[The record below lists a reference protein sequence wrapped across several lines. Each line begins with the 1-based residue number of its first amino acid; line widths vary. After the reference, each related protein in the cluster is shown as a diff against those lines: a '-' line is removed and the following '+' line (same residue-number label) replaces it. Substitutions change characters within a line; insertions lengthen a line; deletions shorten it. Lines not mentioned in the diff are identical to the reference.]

1 MDSPS
6 PPLSLSPSLPL
17 SLSPSLPLSLP
28 PSATVRAINS
38 CVWNFPRYYHA
49 HMSPLVFLTLV
60 LALGVAAQWLAW
72 KFKLPSILLLLGFGY
87 ALGHFSGMKIDD
99 YLSPGVN
106 SPLLSAVGLLVA
118 IILFEGGLTLK
129 FNELKVS
136 GLPILRL
143 CTVSVIISLLLTTV
157 FMMYALGY
165 DWRLAA
171 LIGCILTVTGPTVIA
186 PLLRHVNPTRKMAAI
201 VKWEGIVVDP
211 IGAILAVIVFKIA
224 IAGDYATAQADAL
237 KAIGIMIVVGILGA
251 LVLAKGVEILLRKHL
266 VPDFLQPVFLLGVV
280 AIAFTASNSIEKEA
294 GLLTVTVLGI
304 ALANQRS
311 VSVRHILEF
320 KENLRILIISIL
332 FIVLSGRISAN
343 ELGGALVKG
352 AYLLAFLVLIG
363 RPVSVFLGLVFS
375 DKTTRKERAFLAFLA
390 PRGIVAAAVT
400 SIFALEFEE
409 AAMHGRFG
417 EALSPVIAVQ
427 SRELVALVFLIIVG
441 TVMIYGLAASPLARR
456 LGLAAKSVTG
466 VLFAGAGP
474 WQRAAAKVLHDEGH
488 RVLLLDTNFNNVSSA
503 KMLGL
508 EAQRA
513 NILSEFAEEELDL
526 NGISTLV
533 AATPNDEV
541 NSMAAQ
547 RFIHQFGRAGVWQ
560 LAPIER
566 EGHHKKSIAEEIRSR
581 YLFSDRPSYSLL
593 SKIVEEGGQM
603 KKSQLTEKFDFEKF
617 KETYPSSIIMFLG
630 DSKGLRP
637 AHAEI
642 EKAPVGTNVYAL
654 IPKDELPPPV

>member
-1 MDSPS
+1 M
-6 PPLSLSPSLPL
+6 
-17 SLSPSLPLSLP
+17 
-28 PSATVRAINS
+28 
-38 CVWNFPRYYHA
+38 F
-49 HMSPLVFLTLV
+49 
-60 LALGVAAQWLAW
+60 
-72 KFKLPSILLLLGFGY
+72 
-87 ALGHFSGMKIDD
+87 
-99 YLSPGVN
+99 
-106 SPLLSAVGLLVA
+106 
-118 IILFEGGLTLK
+118 
-129 FNELKVS
+129 
-136 GLPILRL
+136 
-143 CTVSVIISLLLTTV
+143 
-157 FMMYALGY
+157 ALGY
-165 DWRLAA
+165 DWRIAA

-186 PLLRHVNPTRKMAAI
+186 PLLRHVNPTRKIAAI

-224 IAGDYATAQADAL
+224 IAGDYATGQADAL
-237 KAIGIMIVVGILGA
+237 KAIGIMIVVGIFGA

-266 VPDFLQPVFLLGVV
+266 VPDFLQPTFLLGVV
-280 AIAFTASNSIEKEA
+280 AIAFTGSNMIEKEA

-332 FIVLSGRISAN
+332 FIVLSGRITAD
-343 ELGGALVKG
+343 ELGTALVKG
-352 AYLLAFLVLIG
+352 GYLLAFLVFIG
-363 RPVSVFLGLVFS
+363 RPISVMLGLFAS
-375 DKTTRKERAFLAFLA
+375 DKTTRKERTFLAFLA
-390 PRGIVAAAVT
+390 TRGIVAAAVT

-409 AAMHGRFG
+409 AAIRGRFG
-417 EALSPVIAVQ
+417 ESLSPTVIAVQ

-456 LGLAAKSVTG
+456 LGLAAKSVSG
-466 VLFAGAGP
+466 ILFAGADP
-474 WQRAAAKVLHDEGH
+474 WARAAAKILHEEGH
-488 RVLLLDTNFNNVSSA
+488 RVLLLDTNFNNISAA

-526 NGISTLV
+526 NGIGTLV
-533 AATPNDEV
+533 AGTPNDEV

-547 RFIHQFGRAGVWQ
+547 RFVHQFGRAGVWQ

-581 YLFSDRPSYSLL
+581 YLFSDCPSHSML
-593 SKIVEEGGQM
+593 SQIVAEGGQL

-617 KETYPSSIIMFLG
+617 KETYPRLIIMFVS

-642 EKAPVGTNVYAL
+642 EKIPVGTNVYAL
-654 IPKDELPPPV
+654 IPKGELPPVV

>member
-1 MDSPS
+1 
-6 PPLSLSPSLPL
+6 
-17 SLSPSLPLSLP
+17 
-28 PSATVRAINS
+28 
-38 CVWNFPRYYHA
+38 
-49 HMSPLVFLTLV
+49 MSPLVFLTLILV
-60 LALGVAAQWLAW
+60 LGVAAQWLAW
-72 KFKLPSILLLLGFGY
+72 RFKLPSILLLLGFGF
-87 ALGHFSGMKIDD
+87 ALGQFSGVRIDD
-99 YLSPGVN
+99 FLIQGNGHS

-129 FNELKVS
+129 FSELKES

-143 CTVSVIISLLLTTV
+143 CTVAVALSFGLTTV
-157 FMMYALGY
+157 FMVYALGY
-165 DWRLAA
+165 DVRLAA

-186 PLLRHVNPTRKMAAI
+186 PLLRHVNPTRKIASI

-211 IGAILAVIVFKIA
+211 IGAILAVLVFKIA
-224 IAGDYATAQADAL
+224 IAGDFVSAQGEL
-237 KAIGIMIVVGILGA
+237 LQAIGVMFAVGIIGA
-251 LVLAKGVEILLRKHL
+251 LLLAKGVELLLRNHL
-266 VPDFLQPVFLLGVV
+266 VPDYLQPVFLLAVV
-280 AIAFTASNSIEKEA
+280 ALAFTGSNLVEKEA

-332 FIVLSGRISAN
+332 FIVLSGRIGAE
-343 ELGGALVKG
+343 ELQGAFVKG
-352 AYLLAFLVLIG
+352 VFLLGFLVLIG
-363 RPVSVFLGLVFS
+363 RPLSVYLSLLFS
-375 DKTTRKERAFLAFLA
+375 KRTTINERTFLAFLA

-409 AAMHGRFG
+409 AAAHGSFG
-417 EALSPVIAVQ
+417 EKLSPIIAAQ

-441 TVMIYGLAASPLARR
+441 TVLIYGLAASPLARR
-456 LGLAAKSVTG
+456 LGLAAKNVTG
-466 VLFAGAGP
+466 ILFAGADL
-474 WQRAAAKVLHDEGH
+474 WARTAAKLLHEDGH
-488 RVLLLDTNFNNVSSA
+488 RVLLLDTNFDNVASA

-526 NGISTLV
+526 NGIGALV
-533 AATPNDEV
+533 AGTPNDEV

-560 LAPIER
+560 LAPLER

-581 YLFSDRPSYSLL
+581 YLFSDRPSHSLL
-593 SKIVEEGGQM
+593 SKIVAEGGQM

-617 KETYPSSIIMFLG
+617 METYPSSIIMFIS

-637 AHAEI
+637 VHPEI
-642 EKAPVGTNVYAL
+642 EKIPVGTNVYAL
-654 IPKDELPPPV
+654 IPKDELPPAV